1 MKNMRSFIEVL
12 RRSYPEQVVEISE
25 AVNPEYEVT
34 AIQRELGRTGADPV
48 LIFKKIVG
56 SDIPL
61 VTNLYGNRSRL
72 AFALNTEPQKLTYAY
87 AQRVKTPIAPIYTES
102 APVQEVRYTHDT
114 ATFLSLPVIKAH
126 EADAAPYV
134 TGGIAIARDPVS
146 GIRNA
151 SFNRLM
157 VVNKDTA
164 YTHLGP
170 GRHLTHF
177 FTQAEEQGKALPVTF
192 SIGTHPAWALGTL
205 SLSSLKEDELEIMGA
220 MAEEPVRLA
229 RAVTIDGDCLADAEI
244 VLEGFLVPGERKDEG
259 PYCEFTGYATG
270 MRKRQ
275 VFKLTGITMRKE
287 AFYHHISAG
296 MPEHLLIGAVPRE
309 AKLFER
315 ALEVVPSIKQ
325 VHFPESGC
333 GRFHCYV
340 ALEKKF
346 PGQPKN
352 VAMSLFGADLYL
364 KLVVIVDED
373 IDVYDEKQVLWAIAT
388 RAQAK
393 RDVCIIPD
401 ALGSD
406 LDPSSEVDGVSS
418 KMIIDATAKPTLAA
432 FSVRSTVPEHSYGEI
447 KRLDIFKPKGGDT
460 AKNG

>member
-12 RRSYPEQVVEISE
+12 RRSHPEQVVEVSE

-34 AIQRELGRTGADPV
+34 AIQRELHRSGANPV

-56 SDIPL
+56 SDLPL

-72 AFALNTEPQKLTYAY
+72 AFALDTEPQQLSFEY
-87 AQRVKTPIAPIYTES
+87 AQRVKIPIAPVYTDA
-102 APVQEVRYTHDT
+102 APVQDVRHIHE
-114 ATFLSLPVIKAH
+114 AASFFSLPVIKAH

-134 TGGIAIARDPVS
+134 TGGVAIVRDPVS
-146 GIRNA
+146 GSRNA

-157 VVNKDTA
+157 VVSADTA

-177 FTQAEEQGKALPVTF
+177 FTQAEEQGKSLPVTF
-192 SIGTHPAWALGTL
+192 SIGTHPAWALGAL
-205 SLSSLKEDELEIMGA
+205 SLISLKDDELDIMGG
-220 MAEEPVRLA
+220 MAGEPVRLA
-229 RAVTIDGDCLADAEI
+229 RALTVEGDCLADAEI
-244 VLEGFLVPGERKDEG
+244 VLEGFLVPGERMDEG

-275 VFKLTGITMRKE
+275 VFKLTAITMRSN
-287 AFYHHISAG
+287 ALYHHISAG

-388 RAQAK
+388 RVQAK

-406 LDPSSEVDGVSS
+406 LDPSTEVDGVCS
-418 KMIIDATAKPTLAA
+418 KMIIDATAKPTLRA
-432 FSVRSTVPEHSYGEI
+432 FSVRADVPARAYTDI
-447 KRLDIFKPKGGDT
+447 KRLDIFRRKGGD
-460 AKNG
+460 AVNNG